1 MLKKKMHY
9 NPECGLDSDIKVFAV
24 QVYVPNMLEIPVF
37 CQGHALI
44 FVERE
49 KVAAVKTLALV

>member
-1 MLKKKMHY
+1 MHY
-9 NPECGLDSDIKVFAV
+9 NTECRLDSNINVFAV
-24 QVYVPNMLEIPVF
+24 QIYVPNMLEIPIF

>member
-1 MLKKKMHY
+1 MHY
-9 NPECGLDSDIKVFAV
+9 STECRLDSNLNVSTV
-24 QVYVPNMLEIPVF
+24 QIYVPDMLEIPIF

-49 KVAAVKTLALV
+49 KVAAVKTLVLV